1 MITPSSLCSIVMQY
15 VWSAR
20 GLNSISIFDV
30 YIKECRIAFFL
41 QSESDWYL
49 IDGLIAIW
57 GRVCGQSVYIYKE
70 RGDIR
75 KGWWGKCWG
84 YFLLQS
90 SASCHMSAGVHL
102 VGFLYLQSSSSFLR
116 CQMSFVRC
124 LLGSTLSNFKSSIF
138 LPQMYSTVCLTSYK
152 TAISPVHQVSSPH
165 SKTRSWKI

>member
-1 MITPSSLCSIVMQY
+1 MQPVVWTQFQFLMCTLKSVM
-15 VWSAR
+15 A
-20 GLNSISIFDV
+20 
-30 YIKECRIAFFL
+30 FL

-49 IDGLIAIW
+49 IDWLIAMW
-57 GRVCGQSVYIYKE
+57 GWVCGQSVYIYKE

-75 KGWWGKCWG
+75 KGWWGKCWR

-90 SASCHMSAGVHL
+90 SASCHMSTGVHL
-102 VGFLYLQSSSSFLR
+102 VGFFYISNLHPSSSD
-116 CQMSFVRC
+116 VRC
-124 LLGSTLSNFKSSIF
+124 LLGSTMSNFISSIF